1 MIRIKPT
8 TIDGEVQSISSK
20 SYVHRAL
27 ICASLAE
34 GKSKIYFNKSSLD
47 IEATISCL
55 RELGANIIS
64 GEDFLEVTPIKTRHA
79 IPRLDCKESGSTLRF
94 LLPLAAALYE
104 QCYFMGEGRLPDRP
118 IKDLVDIMKAN
129 KVNFSSEKLPIM
141 TENKFDFASAR
152 IRADISSQYI
162 SGLIFAA
169 LSFDHPS
176 ELVADGKLVS
186 RSYLELTMD
195 MIKKFSGKVAYE
207 DNIFRVYPTRL
218 QGIDY
223 KAEGDWSNA
232 TFFLVAGAL
241 NKEVTVKGLNPKSL
255 QGDRAI
261 IDILKDYGA
270 RIEIRDDSIRVG
282 VGKRNNLTI
291 DIDEIPDMLP
301 ALAILASG
309 VVGGKSTFYNAKRLR
324 IKESDR
330 LSTTCQLI
338 NNLGGRAVEKEDSL
352 EVYGT
357 GGLRGGRV
365 DSHNDHRIAMAAAIG
380 SLIATSPIEI
390 NNHRAINKS
399 YPDFYEDFVRIGG
412 QIDI

>member
-1 MIRIKPT
+1 MLKVRPSTIK
-8 TIDGEVQSISSK
+8 GEVQSISSK

-34 GKSKIYFNKSSLD
+34 GKSKIFFNKSSLD

-55 RELGANIIS
+55 RELGADIIA
-64 GEDFLEVTPIKTRHA
+64 GEDFLEVSPIKNRHA

-94 LLPLAAALYE
+94 LLPLASSLYDK
-104 QCYFMGEGRLPDRP
+104 CYFMGEGRLPDRP

-129 KVNFSSEKLPIM
+129 KVIFSASKLPFM
-141 TENKFDFASAR
+141 TENKFDFSYAK

-162 SGLIFAA
+162 SGLLFAA

-176 ELVADGKLVS
+176 EIVTDGKLAS
-186 RSYLELTMD
+186 RSYLDLTMD

-207 DNIFRVYPTRL
+207 DNIFRVYPTKLHGKGYR
-218 QGIDY
+218 
-223 KAEGDWSNA
+223 AEGDWSNA
-232 TFFLVAGAL
+232 SFFLVAGAL
-241 NKEVTVKGLNPKSL
+241 NKEVLIKGLNPKSL

-270 RIEIRDDSIRVG
+270 RLEIRDEYIRVG

-301 ALAILASG
+301 ALSILASG
-309 VVGGKSTFYNAKRLR
+309 ADGGKSTFYNAKRLR

-330 LSTTCQLI
+330 LFATCQLI
-338 NNLGGRAVEKEDSL
+338 NNLGGRAIEKEDSL

-365 DSHNDHRIAMAAAIG
+365 DSHNDHRIAMAAVIG
-380 SLIATSPIEI
+380 SLIAKKPIEI
-390 NNHRAINKS
+390 KNHRAVNKS

>member
-1 MIRIKPT
+1 MLKVRPSTIK
-8 TIDGEVQSISSK
+8 GEVQSISSK

-34 GKSKIYFNKSSLD
+34 GKSKIFFNKSSLD

-55 RELGANIIS
+55 RELGADIIA
-64 GEDFLEVTPIKTRHA
+64 GEDFLEVSPIKNRHA

-94 LLPLAAALYE
+94 LLPLASSLYDK
-104 QCYFMGEGRLPDRP
+104 CYFMGEGRLPDRP
-118 IKDLVDIMKAN
+118 IKDLVDIMKA
-129 KVNFSSEKLPIM
+129 KGVRFSSETLPLM
-141 TENKFDFASAR
+141 TENKFDFASTR

-162 SGLIFAA
+162 SGLLFAA

-176 ELVADGKLVS
+176 EIVADGKLAS
-186 RSYLELTMD
+186 RSYLDLTMD

-207 DNIFRVYPTRL
+207 DNIFRVYPTKL
-218 QGIDY
+218 HGKDY
-223 KAEGDWSNA
+223 RAEGDWSNA

-241 NKEVTVKGLNPKSL
+241 NKEVLVKGLNPKSL
-255 QGDRAI
+255 QGDKAI

-270 RIEIRDDSIRVG
+270 RIEIKDDSIRVG
-282 VGKRNNLTI
+282 AGERNNLTI

-301 ALAILASG
+301 ALSILASAAD
-309 VVGGKSTFYNAKRLR
+309 GGKSTFYNAKRLR

-365 DSHNDHRIAMAAAIG
+365 DSHNDHRIAMAAATG
-380 SLIATSPIEI
+380 SFIATKPIEI
-390 NNHRAINKS
+390 INHRAVNKS